1 MITQLY
7 IICKTRRLFSEV
19 LLKRKQAEVSEAHK
33 KVEILKKLK
42 EKQEQEY
49 YKEFLDSEVKEISI
63 FSTKT
68 KKKLCSRQIDS
79 EGFETYYVF
88 EMPDDDERRAAKPI
102 QKFTLNTKEE
112 VQAFINIM
120 NKFLNKQ

>member
-1 MITQLY
+1 MDNDI
-7 IICKTRRLFSEV
+7 F
-19 LLKRKQAEVSEAHK
+19 EVSRD
-33 KVEILKKLK
+33 
-42 EKQEQEY
+42 EY
-49 YKEFLDSEVKEISI
+49 KGFVAQIKPECRETKIETKDSEVKEISI

-68 KKKLCSRQIDS
+68 KKKLCSRQLDS

-88 EMPDDDERRAAKPI
+88 EMPDDDERRAAKPV